1 MLPAFWLERG
11 SCPAALH
18 ERGLC
23 SGRGIFLYG
32 RPSGYGGEYRGSD
45 QREETSSMTASPVK
59 TQPAARFR
67 NSCPLTELLKRPAT
81 RPASSDTQPKTSSVA
96 SWNSAPRAMIC
107 AVRPPRA
114 GIGEL
119 RQESKEEQR
128 HLGVGDIHD
137 HPSPVQRA
145 VSGELRLLERSL

>member
-1 MLPAFWLERG
+1 MKGVFVAEGVSSFTEGRRGVGEVSGER
-11 SCPAALH
+11 L
-18 ERGLC
+18 
-23 SGRGIFLYG
+23 
-32 RPSGYGGEYRGSD
+32 

-81 RPASSDTQPKTSSVA
+81 RPASSDTQPKTKQRGKLEQRA
-96 SWNSAPRAMIC
+96 KDNDLRRKAAPR
-107 AVRPPRA
+107 

-128 HLGVGDIHD
+128 HLGVGDVHD

-145 VSGELRLLERSL
+145 VSGELRLLE